1 MQPPQTIKLI
11 KAGSFKLSNQRN
23 KLYSSLFISS
33 LVIATLI
40 GSFSSASASDV
51 SIQKACYLITDQRDW
66 GGLRLGAVESY
77 LEAATACHKG
87 DHLTVAEIP
96 VRQAGYFI
104 IEACDP
110 AFAITTL
117 HISDILVSITC
128 VKSNYKELR
137 QGG

>member
-1 MQPPQTIKLI
+1 MSERKFLTYFLI
-11 KAGSFKLSNQRN
+11 LLIIFCPNPFN
-23 KLYSSLFISS
+23 F
-33 LVIATLI
+33 VIYA
-40 GSFSSASASDV
+40 DE
-51 SIQKACYLITDQRDW
+51 QKACYLKTDQRDW
-66 GGLRLGAVESY
+66 GGYRLGAAEHY

-117 HISDILVSITC
+117 NISDILVSITC
-128 VKSNYKELR
+128 VKSHYKELR
-137 QGG
+137 QGS

>member
-1 MQPPQTIKLI
+1 MTLRFI
-11 KAGSFKLSNQRN
+11 
-23 KLYSSLFISS
+23 LF
-33 LVIATLI
+33 LVFALELVLTLLAATRLAIA
-40 GSFSSASASDV
+40 DE
-51 SIQKACYLITDQRDW
+51 QKACYLITNQRDW
-66 GGLRLGAVESY
+66 GGLRLGAAERY

>member
-1 MQPPQTIKLI
+1 MTYKL
-11 KAGSFKLSNQRN
+11 A
-23 KLYSSLFISS
+23 LFIAVTAALAQLPFAVTS
-33 LVIATLI
+33 L
-40 GSFSSASASDV
+40 ASADE
-51 SIQKACYLITDQRDW
+51 QKACYLITDQRDW
-66 GGLRLGAVESY
+66 GGLRLGAAGHY

-128 VKSNYKELR
+128 VKSNYKDLR
-137 QGG
+137 QN

>member
-1 MQPPQTIKLI
+1 MTRKLTLLVVCAFEI
-11 KAGSFKLSNQRN
+11 GLI
-23 KLYSSLFISS
+23 LF
-33 LVIATLI
+33 VAAWT
-40 GSFSSASASDV
+40 ANADE
-51 SIQKACYLITDQRDW
+51 QKACYLITDQRDW
-66 GGLRLGAVESY
+66 GGLRLGAAEHY

-128 VKSNYKELR
+128 VKSHYKELR

>member
-1 MQPPQTIKLI
+1 MT
-11 KAGSFKLSNQRN
+11 FKLV
-23 KLYSSLFISS
+23 LFITVVTVLAHLS
-33 LVIATLI
+33 LAGT
-40 GSFSSASASDV
+40 SFANADDP
-51 SIQKACYLITDQRDW
+51 KACYLTTDQRDW
-66 GGLRLGAVESY
+66 GGLRLGAAESY
-77 LEAATACHKG
+77 LDAAKACHKG

-128 VKSNYKELR
+128 VKSNYKEL
-137 QGG
+137 

>member
-1 MQPPQTIKLI
+1 MTQKLTPFI
-11 KAGSFKLSNQRN
+11 LCAIWILCNSFAAVSTANAGE
-23 KLYSSLFISS
+23 
-33 LVIATLI
+33 
-40 GSFSSASASDV
+40 
-51 SIQKACYLITDQRDW
+51 QKACYLITDQRDW
-66 GGLRLGAVESY
+66 GGLRLGAAESY

-104 IEACDP
+104 FEACDP

-128 VKSNYKELR
+128 VKSHYKELR

>member
-1 MQPPQTIKLI
+1 MTLKLAFFFI
-11 KAGSFKLSNQRN
+11 GTAMLAQSQFAGA
-23 KLYSSLFISS
+23 SL
-33 LVIATLI
+33 ADTNE
-40 GSFSSASASDV
+40 
-51 SIQKACYLITDQRDW
+51 QKACYLITDQRDW
-66 GGLRLGAVESY
+66 SGSRLGAAEHY

-117 HISDILVSITC
+117 NISDILVSITC
-128 VKSNYKELR
+128 VKSHYKELR
-137 QGG
+137 QGS

>member
-1 MQPPQTIKLI
+1 MTHKLALFLSATAALAQQPF
-11 KAGSFKLSNQRN
+11 AGA
-23 KLYSSLFISS
+23 SL
-33 LVIATLI
+33 AN
-40 GSFSSASASDV
+40 ADD
-51 SIQKACYLITDQRDW
+51 QKACYLITDRRDW
-66 GGLRLGAVESY
+66 GGYRLGAAEHY

-128 VKSNYKELR
+128 VKSHYKELR

>member
-1 MQPPQTIKLI
+1 MTYKL
-11 KAGSFKLSNQRN
+11 ALFMAVTAVLAQ
-23 KLYSSLFISS
+23 LPFAVTSL
-33 LVIATLI
+33 
-40 GSFSSASASDV
+40 ASADE
-51 SIQKACYLITDQRDW
+51 QKACYLITDQRDW
-66 GGLRLGAVESY
+66 GGLRLGAAGHY

-87 DHLTVAEIP
+87 DHVTVAEIP

-128 VKSNYKELR
+128 VKSHDKDLR

>member
-1 MQPPQTIKLI
+1 MRKTLN
-11 KAGSFKLSNQRN
+11 L
-23 KLYSSLFISS
+23 LLVSLFI
-33 LVIATLI
+33 TLI
-40 GSFSSASASDV
+40 TLQLALAE
-51 SIQKACYLITDQRDW
+51 QKACYLITDQRDW
-66 GGLRLGAVESY
+66 SGYRLGAAEHY

-137 QGG
+137 QGQ

>member
-1 MQPPQTIKLI
+1 MQPRSSTLHTFILVSVFVWLIIKP
-11 KAGSFKLSNQRN
+11 AFAN
-23 KLYSSLFISS
+23 
-33 LVIATLI
+33 
-40 GSFSSASASDV
+40 D
-51 SIQKACYLITDQRDW
+51 QKACYLITDQRDW
-66 GGLRLGAVESY
+66 GGYRLGAAEHY

-104 IEACDP
+104 IEACNP

>member
-1 MQPPQTIKLI
+1 MT
-11 KAGSFKLSNQRN
+11 FKLA
-23 KLYSSLFISS
+23 LFIAVTAALAQLPFARTS
-33 LVIATLI
+33 LAN
-40 GSFSSASASDV
+40 ADE
-51 SIQKACYLITDQRDW
+51 QKACYLITDQRDW
-66 GGLRLGAVESY
+66 GGYRLGAAGHY
-77 LEAATACHKG
+77 LEAAKACHKG

-128 VKSNYKELR
+128 VKSHYKELR

>member
-1 MQPPQTIKLI
+1 MIYSGQRVLTSVFIL
-11 KAGSFKLSNQRN
+11 SF
-23 KLYSSLFISS
+23 FI
-33 LVIATLI
+33 LI
-40 GSFSSASASDV
+40 GMFVQTAGAKTPET
-51 SIQKACYLITDQRDW
+51 KACYLITDQRDW
-66 GGLRLGAVESY
+66 GGLRLGAAGHY

-128 VKSNYKELR
+128 VKSHDKDLR

>member
-1 MQPPQTIKLI
+1 MSIVPLPLNNMVLT
-11 KAGSFKLSNQRN
+11 
-23 KLYSSLFISS
+23 SSL
-33 LVIATLI
+33 LLLL
-40 GSFSSASASDV
+40 SFVYPCQLASAE
-51 SIQKACYLITDQRDW
+51 QKACYLITDQRDW
-66 GGLRLGAVESY
+66 SGYRLGAAEHY

-110 AFAITTL
+110 AFTITTL

>member
-1 MQPPQTIKLI
+1 MTRKLTRFFVCAFEI
-11 KAGSFKLSNQRN
+11 ALI
-23 KLYSSLFISS
+23 LF
-33 LVIATLI
+33 VAAWT
-40 GSFSSASASDV
+40 ANADE
-51 SIQKACYLITDQRDW
+51 QKACYLITDQRDW
-66 GGLRLGAVESY
+66 GGYRLGAAGHY
-77 LEAATACHKG
+77 LEAAKACHKG

-110 AFAITTL
+110 AFTITTL

>member
-1 MQPPQTIKLI
+1 MT
-11 KAGSFKLSNQRN
+11 FKLAFFLAFGTALAQQ
-23 KLYSSLFISS
+23 
-33 LVIATLI
+33 
-40 GSFSSASASDV
+40 SFAGTSFANAGE
-51 SIQKACYLITDQRDW
+51 QKACYLITDQRDW
-66 GGLRLGAVESY
+66 GGLRLGAAESY

-128 VKSNYKELR
+128 VKSHYKELR
-137 QGG
+137 QGS

>member
-1 MQPPQTIKLI
+1 MTQKLTP
-11 KAGSFKLSNQRN
+11 FLS
-23 KLYSSLFISS
+23 YAFGIVFISF
-33 LVIATLI
+33 AAAWTANA
-40 GSFSSASASDV
+40 GE
-51 SIQKACYLITDQRDW
+51 QKACYLITDQRDW
-66 GGLRLGAVESY
+66 SGYRLGAAGHY
-77 LEAATACHKG
+77 LEAATACQKG

-128 VKSNYKELR
+128 VKSHYKELR

>member
-1 MQPPQTIKLI
+1 LNVVHPSPAK
-11 KAGSFKLSNQRN
+11 KAFNNALFLFFLSFYPCQ
-23 KLYSSLFISS
+23 F
-33 LVIATLI
+33 
-40 GSFSSASASDV
+40 ASAD
-51 SIQKACYLITDQRDW
+51 QKACYLITDQRDW
-66 GGLRLGAVESY
+66 GGLRLGAAGHY

-128 VKSNYKELR
+128 VKSHDKDLR

>member
-1 MQPPQTIKLI
+1 MT
-11 KAGSFKLSNQRN
+11 FKLA
-23 KLYSSLFISS
+23 LFIAVTAVLAQLPFARTS
-33 LVIATLI
+33 LAN
-40 GSFSSASASDV
+40 ASE
-51 SIQKACYLITDQRDW
+51 QKACYLITDQRDW
-66 GGLRLGAVESY
+66 GGYRLGAAGHY
-77 LEAATACHKG
+77 LEAAKACHKG

-110 AFAITTL
+110 AFTITTL

>member
-1 MQPPQTIKLI
+1 MANDEVIMTRLLLPLILLILFSQPAWT
-11 KAGSFKLSNQRN
+11 A
-23 KLYSSLFISS
+23 
-33 LVIATLI
+33 IA
-40 GSFSSASASDV
+40 DER
-51 SIQKACYLITDQRDW
+51 KACYLITDQRDW
-66 GGLRLGAVESY
+66 GGLRLGAAGSY

-128 VKSNYKELR
+128 VKSHYKELR

>member
-1 MQPPQTIKLI
+1 MTYKLALFLAVTAALAQQPF
-11 KAGSFKLSNQRN
+11 AN
-23 KLYSSLFISS
+23 
-33 LVIATLI
+33 A
-40 GSFSSASASDV
+40 DD
-51 SIQKACYLITDQRDW
+51 QKACYLITDQRDW
-66 GGLRLGAVESY
+66 SGYRLGAAEHY
-77 LEAATACHKG
+77 LEAATACDKG

-110 AFAITTL
+110 AFTITTL

>member
-1 MQPPQTIKLI
+1 MVRTIQSTPTSLSPIFLI
-11 KAGSFKLSNQRN
+11 YLSF
-23 KLYSSLFISS
+23 F
-33 LVIATLI
+33 VLI
-40 GSFSSASASDV
+40 GMFVQTAAAKTPDA
-51 SIQKACYLITDQRDW
+51 KACYLVTDQRDW
-66 GGLRLGAVESY
+66 GGLRLGAAEHY
-77 LEAATACHKG
+77 LEAATACHQG

-128 VKSNYKELR
+128 VKSHYKELR

>member
-1 MQPPQTIKLI
+1 M
-11 KAGSFKLSNQRN
+11 
-23 KLYSSLFISS
+23 LFEMF
-33 LVIATLI
+33 VQAAAAKTLD
-40 GSFSSASASDV
+40 A
-51 SIQKACYLITDQRDW
+51 KACYLITDQRDW
-66 GGLRLGAVESY
+66 SGSRLGAAGSY

-96 VRQAGYFI
+96 VRQAGHFI

>member
-1 MQPPQTIKLI
+1 VANDEVIMTRFLLPLILLILFSQPAWT
-11 KAGSFKLSNQRN
+11 ANSGE
-23 KLYSSLFISS
+23 
-33 LVIATLI
+33 
-40 GSFSSASASDV
+40 
-51 SIQKACYLITDQRDW
+51 QKACYLITDQRDW
-66 GGLRLGAVESY
+66 GGLRLGAAERY

-117 HISDILVSITC
+117 QISNILVSITC